1 MYTNKQMSN
10 VHKLNYLLVW
20 LLVLVGFVVG
30 GMSLYMASLSGVM
43 AKMGL
48 VGGDF
53 RQAIDRNELARQLR
67 GRNEEVDCGIW
78 QVAKQVPSYL
88 LARGE
93 KRVTLGGELGGER
106 VICGI
111 RLVQSGNVERGVYTL
126 IKGLYYLDSQY
137 RDMRPLVEQDRAK
150 CQLLTKTEYESWV
163 QGYLLATQGRAHD
176 IVYDL
181 YKRIEGARA
190 RVEELCVD

>member
-1 MYTNKQMSN
+1 MKNWL
-10 VHKLNYLLVW
+10 VYLLV
-20 LLVLVGFVVG
+20 LLGFVVG

-53 RQAIDRNELARQLR
+53 RQSIDSNELARQLR
-67 GRNEEVDCGIW
+67 GREEVVDCGIV
-78 QVAKQVPSYL
+78 QVAKQVPAYL
-88 LARGE
+88 FARGE
-93 KRVTLGGELGGER
+93 ERVVLAGELGRER
-106 VICGI
+106 IICGI

-126 IKGLYYLDSQY
+126 IKGLYYLEGQY
-137 RDMRPLVEQDRAK
+137 REMRPIVESERSK

-163 QGYLLATQGRAHD
+163 QGYLQSTEGRAHD

-181 YKRIEGARA
+181 YKQVERERG
-190 RVEELCVD
+190 RVEELCSD

>member
-1 MYTNKQMSN
+1 MKNPN
-10 VHKLNYLLVW
+10 NWLVA
-20 LLVLVGFVVG
+20 LLVLIGLTVG

-67 GRNEEVDCGIW
+67 GRDEVVDCGIW

-88 LARGE
+88 IAKGE
-93 KRVTLGGELGGER
+93 NRVNLGGKLGEER

-137 RDMRPLVEQDRAK
+137 REMRPLVERDSTK

-163 QGYLLATQGRAHD
+163 QGYLQATQGRVHD

-181 YKRIEGARA
+181 YKRVERERS

>member
-1 MYTNKQMSN
+1 MKNWL
-10 VHKLNYLLVW
+10 VYLLV
-20 LLVLVGFVVG
+20 LGGFLVGA
-30 GMSLYMASLSGVM
+30 MSLYMASLSGVRT
-43 AKMGL
+43 KMGL

-67 GRNEEVDCGIW
+67 GRDEVVDCGIW

-93 KRVTLGGELGGER
+93 NRVILGGALGGER
-106 VICGI
+106 VTCGI

-126 IKGLYYLDSQY
+126 IKGMYYLDSQY
-137 RDMRPLVEQDRAK
+137 REMRPLVEADRTQ

-163 QGYLLATQGRAHD
+163 QGYLRATQGRAHD

-181 YKRIEGARA
+181 YKQVETVRA